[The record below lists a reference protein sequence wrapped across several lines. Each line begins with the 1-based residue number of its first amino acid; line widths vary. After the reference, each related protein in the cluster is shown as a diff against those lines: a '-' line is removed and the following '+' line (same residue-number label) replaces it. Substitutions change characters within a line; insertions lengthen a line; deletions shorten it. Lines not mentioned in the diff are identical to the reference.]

1 MSVGNLRPQFRV
13 SQILC
18 TDNRDRLSISNMKY
32 HSFSIPDRY
41 SAIVSIRQ
49 QFNFSSD
56 LISVSLVICGRSSFV
71 SIALQRSFKGAE
83 S

>member
-1 MSVGNLRPQFRV
+1 MSVGNLKPQFRV

-18 TDNRDRLSISNMKY
+18 TDNRDRLNISNMKY

-41 SAIVSIRQ
+41 SAIVSIKQ

-56 LISVSLVICGRSSFV
+56 LISVSIVICGKFSFV
-71 SIALQRSFKGAE
+71 IIVLQRSL
-83 S
+83 